1 MNRVESLLA
10 SRIEREGPLRYCDV
24 VESALYG
31 PGGFYTE
38 GSGAGHRRDF
48 VTSPEVGTLFGSVV
62 ASALDTWWDELG
74 RPDPFVV
81 ADCGAGPGTLAVTIL
96 AAQPS
101 CSAALRLVLVETS
114 ASFRIEHTRRRLP
127 LAHPHELFGSIFD
140 HGDTGRAGMGNTGV
154 EDPGEGWRSRQVAP
168 GGGPLCTSLPGLPE
182 CEFHVV
188 LANELLDNL
197 PFNVLQR
204 RGRGWSEV
212 RVDHGHEGF
221 RELLVP
227 AAPAETEAAD
237 RFMPETAEG
246 IRIPVLKAANVWLRE
261 ALSRVRRGG
270 RLVCI
275 DYGAPT
281 AELAGRNG
289 RWLRTYRGHDR
300 GHDPLVGL
308 GTFDVTIDVPF
319 DQLSPA
325 PSRLWTQAE
334 FLRSHGLDDF
344 VTAAEDRWRSNA
356 SVADLAALKARS
368 VPSEAKVLTDPTG
381 LGAFLVAEWVR

>member
-96 AAQPS
+96 AARPS

-114 ASFRIEHTRRRLP
+114 ESFRIEHTRRRLP
-127 LAHPHELFGSIFD
+127 LAHPHELFGSMLND
-140 HGDTGRAGMGNTGV
+140 VETGRGGMGNRDV
-154 EDPGEGWRSRQVAP
+154 EDHGEGWRSRQVAP
-168 GGGPLCTSLPGLPE
+168 GGGPLCASLPGLPE

-204 RGRGWSEV
+204 RGGGWSEV
-212 RVDHGHEGF
+212 RVDHGPGGF
-221 RELLVP
+221 HELLVP
-227 AAPAETEAAD
+227 AAPAEAEVAD
-237 RFMPETAEG
+237 RFMPGPADG
-246 IRIPVLKAANVWLRE
+246 MRIPVLKAAHVWLRE
-261 ALSRVRRGG
+261 ALSRIRKGG
-270 RLVCI
+270 RLVCV

-281 AELAGRNG
+281 TELAGRDG

-308 GTFDVTIDVPF
+308 GNFDITIDVPF

-325 PSRLWTQAE
+325 PSLLRTQAQ
-334 FLRSHGLDDF
+334 FLRSHGLDGF
-344 VTAAEDRWRSNA
+344 VTFAEDRWRSNA
-356 SVADLAALKARS
+356 SVGDLAALKALS
-368 VPSEAKVLTDPTG
+368 IPSEAKVLTDPTG